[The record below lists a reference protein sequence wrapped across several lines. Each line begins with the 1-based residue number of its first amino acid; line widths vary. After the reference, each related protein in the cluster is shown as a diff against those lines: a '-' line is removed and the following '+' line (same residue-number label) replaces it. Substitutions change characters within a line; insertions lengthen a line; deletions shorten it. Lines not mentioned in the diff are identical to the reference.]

1 MEVLVFNGDHHFVFY
16 QMFEG
21 KGTGDK
27 GREST
32 QSHWGVVVIPKTV
45 HKNRME
51 QNFDIWDF
59 SLTQDEME
67 KIDALDM
74 GHSNI
79 VDHNNTQVYQ
89 DASHSRGSRIREKCR
104 NFLM

>member
-1 MEVLVFNGDHHFVFY
+1 MILKNFCGAASIFIFHRTF
-16 QMFEG
+16 
-21 KGTGDK
+21 GDK
-27 GREST
+27 GINDKEREST

-45 HKNRME
+45 HKDRME

-59 SLTQDEME
+59 SLTRDEVE
-67 KIDALDM
+67 KIHALDM

-89 DASHSRGSRIREKCR
+89 DAS
-104 NFLM
+104 